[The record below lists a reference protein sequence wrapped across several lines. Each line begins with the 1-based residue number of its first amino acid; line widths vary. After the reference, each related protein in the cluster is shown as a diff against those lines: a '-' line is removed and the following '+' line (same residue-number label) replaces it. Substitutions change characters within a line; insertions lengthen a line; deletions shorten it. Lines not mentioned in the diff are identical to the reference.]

1 MAERTAR
8 VHRFQNKVAIDT
20 ETGTTVY
27 ISAELA
33 TLFAKAMLECAA
45 DIEKQPKFSL
55 SNFSTQ
61 ELKG

>member
-20 ETGTTVY
+20 ENGSTVY
-27 ISAELA
+27 LSVNLA
-33 TLFAKAMLECAA
+33 KRLANAMFDCAA

-55 SNFSTQ
+55 SNFPVT
-61 ELKG
+61 ELEG